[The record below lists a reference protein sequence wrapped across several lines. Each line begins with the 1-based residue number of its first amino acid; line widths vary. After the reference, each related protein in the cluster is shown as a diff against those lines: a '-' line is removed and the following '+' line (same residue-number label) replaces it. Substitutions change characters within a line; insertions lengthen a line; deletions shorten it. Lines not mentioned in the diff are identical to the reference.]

1 MRIPVVVN
9 LEWTGNDCTWFGLSS
24 SSCVGW
30 NHLVYSMSALSPE
43 YRTLQKN
50 ASKIVDVV
58 AHQCDVTLFSRKLV
72 ENDLISG
79 QSANNIVQTMGHSD
93 YNKVSQ
99 LMQAV
104 ESQIRTASNTT
115 ATFETFMQILR
126 EIPLDQLADQLADFY
141 SKYIVHYILL

>member
-1 MRIPVVVN
+1 
-9 LEWTGNDCTWFGLSS
+9 
-24 SSCVGW
+24 
-30 NHLVYSMSALSPE
+30 MSALSPE

-50 ASKIVDVV
+50 ASKINDVV

-104 ESQIRTASNTT
+104 ESQIRTASNPT

>member
-1 MRIPVVVN
+1 
-9 LEWTGNDCTWFGLSS
+9 
-24 SSCVGW
+24 
-30 NHLVYSMSALSPE
+30 MSALSPE

-50 ASKIVDVV
+50 ASKIIDVV

-79 QSANNIVQTMGHSD
+79 QSANNIVQTMGYSD